1 MQIKREQLSPTKV
14 KLTIGAEAAELE
26 NIKKHVLDHLKGNV
40 KVPGFREGKAPA
52 NLVEKQIDPTV
63 LQSEFLDHGVND
75 LYVEAVQRENLRV
88 VAKPEI
94 TVTKFVPYTTL
105 EFTGEVEVVGE
116 IKLPNYKNIKVTRQK
131 VEVTAADVNN
141 VIDNLRQRAAT
152 REEVKR
158 AAKNGDEVTI
168 DFKGVDAKTK
178 EPIEGADGTAYPL
191 VLGSKSFIPGF
202 EEEVV
207 GLNVGDEKTFD
218 IVFPK
223 DYGAVDLQNRKVT
236 FTINVHKIQDLKEPK
251 VDDEFAASVGPFK
264 TVADLK
270 ADIKNQLRA
279 EKQQEAD
286 RQFDNEL
293 LQKIA
298 EKAEVV
304 IPEALVEEEVDRI
317 EEEEKRN
324 VLYRGQTWQEHLD
337 QEGVTA
343 EEHRKRS
350 KEGAELRVK
359 AGLVLGEIS
368 QVEKITV
375 TPEELEVRLMLLKNQ
390 YPDPAMQAELEKP
403 ENIRDIQSRMLT
415 EKTLNLLRK
424 NNAKAA

>member
-1 MQIKREQLSPTKV
+1 MQLKRDQLSPTKV
-14 KLTIGAEAAELE
+14 KLTVTAEPKELDDT
-26 NIKKHVLDHLKGNV
+26 KKHVLNHLKGNV

-52 NLVEKQIDPTV
+52 NLIEKQIDPTV

-75 LYVEAVQRENLRV
+75 MYVEAVQRENLRV

-94 TVTKFVPYTTL
+94 SVTKFVPYSTL
-105 EFTGEVEVVGE
+105 EFTAEVEVVGD
-116 IKLPNYKNIKVTRQK
+116 IKLPDYKKIKVTPQK
-131 VEVTAADVNN
+131 IEITTADVNQ
-141 VIDNLRQRAAT
+141 VIDNLRERGAT
-152 REEVKR
+152 RQDVKR
-158 AAKNGDEVTI
+158 AAKMGDEVTI

-178 EPIEGADGTAYPL
+178 EPIAGTDGDNYPL
-191 VLGSKSFIPGF
+191 ILGSNSFIPGF
-202 EEEVV
+202 EEEIV
-207 GLNVGDEKTFD
+207 GLGVADEKTFD

-223 DYGAVDLQNRKVT
+223 EYGATELQNRKVS
-236 FTINVHKIQDLKEPK
+236 FTVDVHKIQELKEPK
-251 VDDEFAASVGPFK
+251 LDDAFAASVGPFK

-270 ADIKNQLRA
+270 ADIKKQLQT

-298 EKAEVV
+298 EKSEVV

-324 VLYRGQTWQEHLD
+324 TVYRGQTWQEHLD
-337 QEGVTA
+337 AEGVTA
-343 EEHRKRS
+343 EEHRERNKQ
-350 KEGAELRVK
+350 GAELRVK

-368 QVEKITV
+368 QAEKVSV
-375 TPEELEVRLMLLKNQ
+375 TPEELEIRLMLLKNQ
-390 YPDPAMQAELEKP
+390 YPDPAMQAELDKP

-415 EKTLNLLRK
+415 EKTLDILRK
-424 NNAKAA
+424 SATAK